1 MKRVISIIL
10 IALTGASL
18 FSIAPLADD
27 NASKSLDVFLGELTD
42 MVEDYDTSVFN
53 MQGSSISCNE
63 KKTNRLIVKSFME
76 TLPDDR
82 NAIEKTEG
90 WNDFHILQYLNEEDA
105 NSAFEF
111 FSTASY
117 VEYVEEDRYISMVA
131 SIDGVDSSN
140 YSVSYSNNEPMSWG
154 NTIVN
159 STATIERISNSSI
172 NLNNVF
178 VAVFDGGIY
187 TNHSYF
193 QENQTRLLEEYDPYL
208 ESNITTSTPQNYRH
222 GSHVTGIILNNSLS
236 SVGVKSYRVSAPANT
251 DNETVLSIF
260 ATTVYKALEDG
271 AVAINVS
278 LTINYYSKSISDAF
292 KHAKE
297 MNVPVVVAAGN
308 DEDGEGFDISG
319 VFPANSPYVITV
331 ASIDESLCRM
341 KKSNNGINSS
351 CFGSVVDISAPGD
364 GINSVKVY
372 LNDYSNEYMKMWGT
386 SMAAPFVTAAIGTLK
401 SINPNMT
408 FCEIYDRI
416 TSGANKPDNWDDDCL
431 GCGVG
436 ILDFS
441 GMLSDIILP
450 KPEITLKDNTA
461 IITSRVSNVDIYY
474 TIDGTEPSVNSFL
487 YNGPISTN
495 NVKVIKAIATG
506 NDKIK
511 SIISTC
517 QVQLDD
523 IYIDV
528 YFKVSKKISFPN
540 GWVTKSINNINPD
553 VATVSK
559 NGKIKNFAIGDA
571 IVIIT
576 FINNCKVVYRIHVDY
591 HPIIR
596 KIIDFFN
603 WILKLFGKR

>member
-1 MKRVISIIL
+1 MF
-10 IALTGASL
+10 LTAVMGVTL
-18 FSIAPLADD
+18 FSVVPLA
-27 NASKSLDVFLGELTD
+27 NENVPKSLEDFLSELTD

-53 MQGSSISCNE
+53 LQGSGINGNE

-76 TLPDDR
+76 ILPDDR
-82 NAIEKTEG
+82 GAVEKAEG
-90 WNDFHILQYLNEEDA
+90 WNNFHILQYLSDEDT

-117 VEYVEEDRYISMVA
+117 VEYVEEDKYVSLAA
-131 SIDGVDSSN
+131 SINGSDSPNGFSG
-140 YSVSYSNNEPMSWG
+140 YSNNEPMSWG
-154 NTIVN
+154 NSIVN
-159 STATIERISNSSI
+159 STATIERISDSHI
-172 NLNNVF
+172 NLHNVF

-193 QENQTRLLEEYDPYL
+193 QENQTRLLEEYDPFL
-208 ESNITTSTPQNYRH
+208 EENITTFTSTDYRH

-236 SVGVKSYRVSAPANT
+236 NVGVKSYRVSVPT
-251 DNETVLSIF
+251 KEKVETVLSIF
-260 ATTVYKALEDG
+260 ATTVYKAIEDG

-278 LTINYYSKSISDAF
+278 LTTNYYSKSIQDAF
-292 KHAKE
+292 EYA
-297 MNVPVVVAAGN
+297 MDSNVPVVVAAGN

-372 LNDYSNEYMKMWGT
+372 LSGFSNDYMEMWGT

-401 SINPNMT
+401 SINPDMT
-408 FCEIYDRI
+408 FYEIYDRI
-416 TSGANKPDNWDDDCL
+416 TSSANKPDNWDDICP
-431 GCGVG
+431 GCGAG

-450 KPEITLKDNTA
+450 KPEIILSENTA
-461 IITSRVSNVDIYY
+461 VITSKVSNVDIYY
-474 TIDGTEPSVNSFL
+474 TVDGTEPSVNSLL
-487 YNGPISTN
+487 YNGSISTN
-495 NVKVIKAIATG
+495 NVKVIKAIAAENG
-506 NDKIK
+506 KIT
-511 SIISTC
+511 SITSTC

-528 YFKVSKKISFPN
+528 YYKISKKISFPN
-540 GWVTKSINNINPD
+540 GWSAEKINNLNPDIATISENGKVKSI
-553 VATVSK
+553 AL
-559 NGKIKNFAIGDA
+559 GDA
-571 IVIIT
+571 VAKIT
-576 FINNCKVVYRIHVDY
+576 FKNNCKVVYHIHVDY

-596 KIIDFFN
+596 KIINFFS
-603 WILKLFGKR
+603 WLLKLFGKR